1 VWSLG
6 CVLFYM
12 ITKKDPFDGKDPNEI
27 KFNILNV
34 KLETNS
40 VSNIPLVYKPLLEAC
55 FTLDDTYRVTSN

>member
-1 VWSLG
+1 
-6 CVLFYM
+6 M